1 MRAAYVSATHDKKE
15 TSATMKRTTIAA
27 AVAASLAMP
36 AFAQQVAQ
44 TQERITVTGSNIKR
58 IEGETSLPV
67 VVISRDQLETQ
78 GIQTAA
84 EAIDR
89 LSSNSSIGGLNL
101 QGSIGATGVGYASA
115 SLRGLGGQRT
125 LVLMNG
131 RRLANTAFQGAMVDL
146 NAIPLSAIE
155 RVEVLTDGASAIY
168 GTDAIAGVIN
178 FIMRK
183 DFKGGEVSAYYGD
196 SEQGGGKV
204 QRYTGTLGFG
214 DLERDRFNVFA
225 TLDYNKVEAIRATQR
240 SFSRTAY
247 LPDATG
253 GVYDRTS
260 GNSFPGNVFF
270 PAVPGRNG
278 ATRSPAYPGC
288 LPPFSFPTLNAATA
302 GQCRFD
308 FASVIDILP
317 PSETYNFFGQAK
329 YRVAPQHEF
338 FLEGA
343 WQQTKSVARSSPP
356 PISSATIL
364 SGDPVTV
371 SPSSPF
377 YPTALATQ
385 LGVNGQTLEVF
396 WRGLELGPRTDNNK
410 IEQSR
415 VVGGFQGQIA
425 DWDYSTAINWSQSK
439 ATDTWSAGWARGS
452 ALLPI
457 LNSGR
462 INLFGFNNDAALA
475 ELQGTLIKQKVIDA
489 KGTSTEGDFRA
500 SKEILQ
506 MSAGPLALAA
516 GTTYRRE
523 EYEFITAQILRDAD
537 VPGLG
542 GSVATIDPVSRNIWA
557 VYGELNV
564 PITRALEANVA
575 VRFDDYG
582 DVGNTTN
589 PKASLRWTPVKSL
602 LLRTSYGTGFR
613 APSLPELFNPAFFG
627 ATGGNYDDPV
637 RCPVTGSPRDCNTQ
651 FTSKQGGNTDLKPE
665 KSKNF
670 TAGFVFEPTTG
681 FSFGVD
687 YYKIKI
693 DDVIGI
699 PAEEPIFSNIPAS
712 EAAGLIVRYLPGSA
726 GCPTPEPGLP
736 CPVNFGIQTL
746 VNLTELKTEGL
757 DVNVAY
763 RFPSFGWGRVSAVL
777 NGTYLLKWDQK
788 SVGQDTQEL
797 AGRYGGGVAATV
809 NGLGATGGFPRWKHN
824 AAVSW
829 ESGPYRVTLN
839 QLFVGHY
846 TDAGGERTVGT
857 YNIWGLNGAYTGLRN
872 WTFAVGVKNMFDSD
886 PPFTRQTQ
894 AFQVGY
900 DPALTD
906 PTGRFWYGS
915 VRYKF

>member
-1 MRAAYVSATHDKKE
+1 
-15 TSATMKRTTIAA
+15 MKRTSIAA
-27 AVAASLAMP
+27 AVAAALALP
-36 AFAQQVAQ
+36 VFAQQQVAQ
-44 TQERITVTGSNIKR
+44 TQERITVTGSNIPR

-67 VVISRDQLETQ
+67 VVISRQQLESA
-78 GIQTAA
+78 GIVTAA

-89 LSSNSSIGGLNL
+89 LSSNSSIGGLNM

-146 NAIPLSAIE
+146 NAIPLSAVE

-183 DFKGGEVSAYYGD
+183 DFKGGEVNAYYGD

-204 QRYTGTLGFG
+204 QRYGGVLGFG
-214 DLERDRFNVFA
+214 DLDRDRYNVFA
-225 TLDYNKVEAIRATQR
+225 SLDYNKTQEIKASQR
-240 SFSRTAY
+240 DFSRTAY
-247 LPDATG
+247 LPNAAG

-278 ATRSPAYPGC
+278 VTRSPAYPGC

-317 PSETYNFFGQAK
+317 PSETYNVFGAAK
-329 YRVAPQHEF
+329 YRVTPQTDF
-338 FLEGA
+338 FFEA
-343 WQQTKSVARSSPP
+343 TWQQTKSISRSSPP
-356 PISSATIL
+356 PISSATLL

-377 YPTALATQ
+377 YPTQLATQ

-415 VVGGFQGQIA
+415 VVAGFQGQMY

-439 ATDTWSAGWARGS
+439 STDTWSAGWARGS
-452 ALLPI
+452 QLLPI

-462 INLFGFNNDAALA
+462 INLFGFNTDAALA
-475 ELQGTLIKQKVIDA
+475 ELRSTLITEPVINA

-500 SKEILQ
+500 SKEIMQ
-506 MSAGPLALAA
+506 MAAGPLALAA
-516 GTTYRRE
+516 GASYRRE
-523 EYEFITAQILRDAD
+523 QYEFLTAQVVRDAD

-542 GSVATIDPVSRNIWA
+542 GSLATIDPVSRNIWA
-557 VYGELNV
+557 VFGELNV
-564 PITRALEANVA
+564 PILRNLEANVA

-589 PKASLRWTPVKSL
+589 PKASLRWTPIKQL
-602 LLRTSYGTGFR
+602 LLRTAYGTGFR

-651 FTSKQGGNTDLKPE
+651 FTSKQGGNPDLKPE

-670 TAGFVFEPTTG
+670 TAGFVLEPTTG

-687 YYKIKI
+687 YYNIKI
-693 DDVIGI
+693 DDVVGTPAEAPIFGDI
-699 PAEEPIFSNIPAS
+699 PAA
-712 EAAGLIVRYLPGSA
+712 EAAGLIVRYAPGSA
-726 GCPTPEPGLP
+726 GCPTPTPGLP
-736 CPVNFGIQTL
+736 CPINYGIQTL
-746 VNLTELKTEGL
+746 VNLNTLKTEGF
-757 DVNVAY
+757 DVNVSY
-763 RFPSFGWGRVSAVL
+763 RFPTFSWGRVALLL
-777 NGTYLLKWDQK
+777 NGTYLMKWDQT
-788 SVGQDTQEL
+788 SEGQPTQEL
-797 AGRYGGGVAATV
+797 AGHYGGGIAATV

-839 QLFVGHY
+839 QIFVGHY
-846 TDAGGERTVGT
+846 TDADEVRKVGT
-857 YNIWGLNGAYTGLRN
+857 YNVWGLNGMYTGFKG
-872 WTFAVGVKNMFDSD
+872 WTLAVGVKNMFDTD

-915 VRYKF
+915 VRYRF

>member
-1 MRAAYVSATHDKKE
+1 MN
-15 TSATMKRTTIAA
+15 RTTRNHALAA
-27 AVAASLAMP
+27 AVAAALAMP
-36 AFAQQVAQ
+36 VFAQQVAQ
-44 TQERITVTGSNIKR
+44 TQEKIEVTGSNIKR

-67 VVISRDQLETQ
+67 VVISRQQLESE
-78 GIQTAA
+78 GVVTAA

-146 NAIPLSAIE
+146 NAIPLSAVE

-183 DFKGGEVSAYYGD
+183 DFRGGEVNAYYGD
-196 SEQGGGKV
+196 SQHGGGKV
-204 QRYTGTLGFG
+204 QRYSGALGFG
-214 DLERDRFNVFA
+214 DLDRDRYNVFA
-225 TLDYNKVEAIRATQR
+225 TLDYNKTEEIRAAQR
-240 SFSRTAY
+240 EFSRTAY
-247 LPDATG
+247 LPNAAG

-278 ATRSPAYPGC
+278 VTRSPAYPGC
-288 LPPFSFPTLNAATA
+288 LPPFSFPTQKPSTA

-317 PSETYNFFGQAK
+317 PSETYNFFGQGK
-329 YRVAPQHEF
+329 YRISPQTDF
-338 FLEGA
+338 FLEAA
-343 WQQTKSVARSSPP
+343 WQQTKSIARSSPP

-377 YPTALATQ
+377 YPTQLATQ
-385 LGVNGQTLEVF
+385 LGVNGRTLEVF
-396 WRGLELGPRTDNNK
+396 WRGLELGPRTDENK

-415 VVGGFQGQIA
+415 LVGGFQGQFGE
-425 DWDYSTAINWSQSK
+425 WDYSTAINWSQSK
-439 ATDTWSAGWARGS
+439 ATDTWTAGWSKGS
-452 ALLPI
+452 TLLPI

-462 INLFGFNNDAALA
+462 INLFGFNTDAALA
-475 ELQGTLIKQKVIDA
+475 ELRTALITGPQIDA

-500 SKEILQ
+500 SREILQ
-506 MSAGPLALAA
+506 MAAGPLALAA
-516 GTTYRRE
+516 GASYRHE
-523 EYEFITAQILRDAD
+523 QYEFITSQALRDGD

-557 VYGELNV
+557 VFGELNV
-564 PITRALEANVA
+564 PIVKTLEANVA

-627 ATGGNYDDPV
+627 ATGGNYDDPL

-670 TAGFVFEPTTG
+670 TAGFVLEPTTG

-687 YYKIKI
+687 YYNVRIN
-693 DDVIGI
+693 DVIGT
-699 PAEEPIFSNIPAS
+699 PAEEPIFSNIPAA
-712 EAAGLIVRYLPGSA
+712 EAAGLIVRYAPGSA
-726 GCPTPEPGLP
+726 GCPTPTPNLP
-736 CPVNFGIQTL
+736 CPINYGIQTL
-746 VNLTELKTEGL
+746 VNLTELKTEGF

-763 RFPSFGWGRVSAVL
+763 RFPSFGWGRLSAAL
-777 NGTYLLKWDQK
+777 NGTYLMKWDQK
-788 SVGQDTQEL
+788 SVGEDTQQL
-797 AGRYGGGVAATV
+797 AGRYGGGIAATV
-809 NGLGATGGFPRWKHN
+809 NGLGATGGFPRWKHT
-824 AAVSW
+824 AAVTA
-829 ESGPYRVTLN
+829 ESGPFRFTVN
-839 QLFVGHY
+839 QLFVGSY
-846 TDAGGERTVGT
+846 TDAGGARTVGT
-857 YNIWGLNGAYTGLRN
+857 YDIWGINAAYTGFRN
-872 WTFAVGVKNMFDSD
+872 WTFALGVKNLFDSD

-906 PTGRFWYGS
+906 PTGRFYYGS
-915 VRYKF
+915 IRYRF